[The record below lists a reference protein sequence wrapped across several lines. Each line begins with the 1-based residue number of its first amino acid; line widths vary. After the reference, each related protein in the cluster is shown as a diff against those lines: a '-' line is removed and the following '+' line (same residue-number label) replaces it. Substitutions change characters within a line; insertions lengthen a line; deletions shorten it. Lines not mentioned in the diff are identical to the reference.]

1 MGIEDLDDLI
11 KDINSALLK
20 VFINNQ
26 MTKMNNKYNYKKFS
40 ENSPLMIF
48 VHGAGCD
55 NTFWALL
62 NRYYFLRDIPFSNKF
77 TRSW

>member
-1 MGIEDLDDLI
+1 
-11 KDINSALLK
+11 
-20 VFINNQ
+20 
-26 MTKMNNKYNYKKFS
+26 MTEMNNKYNYKKFS

-62 NRYYFLRDIPFSNKF
+62 NRYYFLRDIPL
-77 TRSW
+77 